1 MDKKLKKSK
10 SDRMISGV
18 CGGLANYMNLDTA
31 FIRIGFLVGLF
42 FFGTGIVL
50 YIIFMIA
57 IPTPD

>member
-1 MDKKLKKSK
+1 
-10 SDRMISGV
+10 MISGV